1 MLEGLKTLEEV
12 TKNEVT
18 SKEEAVE
25 AWKRLADDNIQEIV
39 SGLVMLGKVESIG
52 EEDNDAEVKLVKE
65 LVGFIEDK
73 MNEYSAR
80 YGKMEI
86 EEILTETLMR
96 KLTDRVKYD
105 IKKKMMEEAES
116 EESVEEHNL
125 N

>member
-65 LVGFIEDK
+65 LVGFVEDK

-80 YGKMEI
+80 YAPMEI

-96 KLTDRVKYD
+96 KLTGKVKHD
-105 IKKKMMEEAES
+105 IKKMMMEEAES